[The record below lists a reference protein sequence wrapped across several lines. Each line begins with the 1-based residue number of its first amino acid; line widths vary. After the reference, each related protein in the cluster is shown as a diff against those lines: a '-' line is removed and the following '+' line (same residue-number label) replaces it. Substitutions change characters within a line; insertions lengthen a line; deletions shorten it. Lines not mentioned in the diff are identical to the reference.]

1 MKKNVRQALISTL
14 IFIPLFVLFQ
24 LWGNSGAGI
33 LQTISQAK
41 FWVQLLIAGTIY
53 FLGLAYLLPVIRRK
67 LEEDKE

>member
-24 LWGNSGAGI
+24 LWGNSGADI
-33 LQTISQAK
+33 LHIISQAK

-53 FLGLAYLLPVIRRK
+53 FLGLAYLPLIFRRK
-67 LEEDKE
+67 